1 MLVQMSTETVK
12 LFVNSN
18 TRVVRYSR
26 EFMSPNGTYS
36 KYQLDIKQ
44 GNRTRLGIAFSD
56 KVERDY
62 NYIYFNTIISVL

>member
-1 MLVQMSTETVK
+1 
-12 LFVNSN
+12 
-18 TRVVRYSR
+18 
-26 EFMSPNGTYS
+26 MSPNGTYS